1 MNTRIEREFTFQA
14 AVYFEGNFIMNVYEL
29 LLSMEVGTDSIKE
42 QNIAMDRIGY
52 FLAECISNSVFVEDK
67 EKKVI
72 EKYTNADIKVSTLP
86 EEPYDQIITLLLL
99 QKLNAISEGRLLITD
114 IVLKSDLSD
123 GVKFIYNVEE
133 ANLHPFG
140 RGWWSEPNTNI
151 ADVPK
156 SNRKDKI
163 VKLVKTSDWS
173 IPDLEWE
180 EKSCKTAQ
188 ILFTSDPDKQ
198 P

>member
-1 MNTRIEREFTFQA
+1 MNTRIEREFIFQA
-14 AVYFEGNFIMNVYEL
+14 AVYFEGSFIMNVYEL

-52 FLAECISNSVFVEDK
+52 FLSECMSNSVFVEAA

-86 EEPYDQIITLLLL
+86 EEPYDQIITILLL
-99 QKLNAISEGRLLITD
+99 QKLNAIAEGRLLITD
-114 IVLKSDLSD
+114 IVLKSELSD
-123 GVKFIYNVEE
+123 GVKFIYNIEE
-133 ANLHPFG
+133 ADLHPFG
-140 RGWWSEPNTNI
+140 KGWWSESNTSI

-173 IPDLEWE
+173 VPELDWEDKPRKSAEIIFTPDL
-180 EKSCKTAQ
+180 
-188 ILFTSDPDKQ
+188 DK